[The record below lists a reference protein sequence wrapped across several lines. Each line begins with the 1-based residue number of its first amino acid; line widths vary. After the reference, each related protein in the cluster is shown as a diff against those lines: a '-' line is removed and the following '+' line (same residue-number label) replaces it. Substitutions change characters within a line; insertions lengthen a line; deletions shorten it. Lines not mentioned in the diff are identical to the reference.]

1 VVSVL
6 EQYQQSSRRRYQ
18 RAAQAQRRLDIQ
30 GLRMVSV
37 LAVFACHLWG
47 WPRGGFVGVDVF
59 FVISGFLITGNL
71 LRMAETTGTVSFATF
86 YWNRIR
92 RIVPAATV
100 VLILIYAASTLV
112 FLPFR
117 LHQVG
122 VDALFAFGFA
132 SNWWFAY
139 QNTDYFR
146 ASDDTV
152 SPVQHYWSLSIEE
165 QFYFVW
171 PALIFVIGV
180 LIVRKRWPHA
190 RRMAIAGALMSVISA
205 ASLWYAV
212 RETGIDRA
220 WAYFDTFARVW
231 ELGVGAVLATAIGA
245 IARIPQSLRPLMSW
259 GGIVLIVAAL
269 SLIGEGSAWFP
280 APWALLPVAGAALV
294 IAAGV
299 GGEPRYQNF
308 LRNPVST
315 YVGDISYSLYLVHWP
330 VIIIVGALM
339 DAGVYFS
346 ITVLGLTFGLA
357 VLSYHFVENPFRK
370 ASWTT
375 LREQVSHI
383 RHRRPDRLGSS
394 SHAAAAVAA
403 ALLVVAGIAFTIR
416 PVTSEETAPP
426 SPDLAYASDA
436 GTPDVKFGP
445 LGTALRA
452 EITTALSATEWPP
465 LDPSWESL
473 FANGLTAD
481 KFLSPEIAKCPWVAV
496 APPECTYGSSSAPT
510 KVVIVGDSVG
520 SQYAEILRQL
530 AVNSNGR
537 LQTINE
543 TMASCVFT
551 QDLIYREGA
560 SPECEGRKNS
570 AVDLINTIKPD
581 AVIISNAYADERVQG
596 SSRDMTMAEWSDS
609 LQRMMDRF
617 RGSTKKVVLLS
628 SPPSNAPIRDC
639 TSKRNSK
646 PADCVGTIPDPWK
659 MKAETERRLAAS
671 TGAVWIDSRPWFCN
685 SKGRCPSFVGTTPA
699 RFDRAHMA
707 TPYASKVLPIVAE
720 TLRGAG
726 VPIPSSG

>member
-1 VVSVL
+1 VTSVL
-6 EQYQQSSRRRYQ
+6 ERYQKSSRRRYQ
-18 RAAQAQRRLDIQ
+18 RAAQAHRRLDIQ
-30 GLRMVSV
+30 GLRMVAV

-71 LRMAETTGTVSFATF
+71 LRVAETRGTVSFATF

-100 VLILIYAASTLV
+100 VLVLTYAASTLV

-117 LHQVG
+117 SHQVG
-122 VDALFAFGFA
+122 IDALFAFVFA

-139 QNTDYFR
+139 ENTDYFR
-146 ASDDTV
+146 VSDDTV

-180 LIVRKRWPHA
+180 LIVRKRWPHS
-190 RRMAIAGALMSVISA
+190 RRMAVAGAIMSVVVA
-205 ASLWYAV
+205 ASLWFAL
-212 RETGIDRA
+212 RETNADPAR
-220 WAYFDTFARVW
+220 AYFDTFARVW
-231 ELGVGAVLATAIGA
+231 ELGVGALLATAVGG
-245 IARIPQSLRPLMSW
+245 IAKIPQSLKPLMSW
-259 GGIVLIVAAL
+259 GGLGLIVTAL
-269 SLIGEGSAWFP
+269 SLIGENSARFP

-294 IAAGV
+294 IIAGV
-299 GGEPRYQNF
+299 GVEPPYQNF

-339 DAGVYFS
+339 DPGIYFS
-346 ITVLGLTFGLA
+346 ITVLGLVFALA
-357 VLSYHFVENPFRK
+357 VLSYHFVENPLRK

-375 LREQVSHI
+375 LREQVFLI
-383 RHRRPDRLGSS
+383 RHRRRDRQGSS
-394 SHAAAAVAA
+394 SHAAVAAAA
-403 ALLVVAGIAFTIR
+403 ALLVVAGVAFTVR
-416 PVTSEETAPP
+416 PVTSEETSAP
-426 SPDLAYASDA
+426 SPALTDASDA
-436 GTPDVKFGP
+436 GASDVKLGP

-452 EITTALSATEWPP
+452 EITTALRAADWPP
-465 LDPSWESL
+465 LDPTWESL
-473 FANGLTAD
+473 FANGVTA
-481 KFLSPEIAKCPWVAV
+481 KEFLSPEIAKCYWAEI

-510 KVVIVGDSVG
+510 KIVIVGDSVG
-520 SQYAEILRQL
+520 SGYAEILRQL

-560 SPECEGRKNS
+560 SPACEGRKNS

-581 AVIISNAYADERVQG
+581 AVIISNAYTVERVQG
-596 SSRDMTMAEWSDS
+596 ASRDMTMEEWSDS
-609 LQRMMDRF
+609 LHRIVDRF
-617 RGSTKKVVLLS
+617 RGSTNTVVLLS
-628 SPPSNAPIRDC
+628 PPPSDAPIRDC
-639 TSKRNSK
+639 ISKRNSK
-646 PADCVGTIPDPWK
+646 PANCIGTIPTRWRS
-659 MKAETERRLAAS
+659 KADTERRL
-671 TGAVWIDSRPWFCN
+671 TEGIRAVWIDSRPWFCN

-699 RFDRAHMA
+699 RFDQTHMSV
-707 TPYASKVLPIVAE
+707 PYASKVLPVVAE
-720 TLRGAG
+720 SLRDAG
-726 VPIPSSG
+726 VPIPLP

>member
-30 GLRMVSV
+30 GLRMVAV

-71 LRMAETTGTVSFATF
+71 LRMAETSGTVSFATF
-86 YWNRIR
+86 YWGRIR

-100 VLILIYAASTLV
+100 VLVLTYAASTLV

-117 LHQVG
+117 SHQVG
-122 VDALFAFGFA
+122 IDALFAFVFA

-139 QNTDYFR
+139 ENTDYFR
-146 ASDDTV
+146 VSDDTV

-180 LIVRKRWPHA
+180 LIVRKRWPHL
-190 RRMAIAGALMSVISA
+190 RRMAIVGAVMSVIVA
-205 ASLWYAV
+205 ASLWYAL
-212 RETGIDRA
+212 RETNIDPA

-231 ELGVGAVLATAIGA
+231 ELGVGALLAGA
-245 IARIPQSLRPLMSW
+245 VGAFAKIPKSLRPLLSW
-259 GGIVLIVAAL
+259 GGLGLIVTAL
-269 SLIGEGSAWFP
+269 ALIGESSPRFP

-294 IAAGV
+294 IIAGV

-330 VIIIVGALM
+330 VIIIVGALT
-339 DAGVYFS
+339 DPGIYFS
-346 ITVLGLTFGLA
+346 VIVLGLAFALA

-375 LREQVSHI
+375 VREQVSHI
-383 RHRRPDRLGSS
+383 RHRRRDRQGSS

-416 PVTSEETAPP
+416 PVTSEETATP
-426 SPDLAYASDA
+426 SLAPVDASDA
-436 GTPDVKFGP
+436 GPSYVKFGP
-445 LGTALRA
+445 LGTALRD
-452 EITTALSATEWPP
+452 EIRTALRASDWPA

-473 FANGLTAD
+473 FANGVTVD
-481 KFLSPEIAKCPWVAV
+481 EFLSPEIAKCYWAEI

-520 SQYAEILRQL
+520 SGYAEILRQL
-530 AVNSNGR
+530 AVNSNGK
-537 LQTINE
+537 LETINE

-551 QDLIYREGA
+551 QDDIYREGA
-560 SPECEGRKNS
+560 SPACEGRKNS
-570 AVDLINTIKPD
+570 AVDLINSIKPD
-581 AVIISNAYADERVQG
+581 AVIISNAYTDERVQG

-609 LQRMMDRF
+609 LQRIVDRF
-617 RGSTKKVVLLS
+617 RGGTNKVVLLS
-628 SPPSNAPIRDC
+628 PPPSDASIRDC
-639 TSKRNSK
+639 ISKRNSK
-646 PADCVGTIPDPWK
+646 PSSCIGTIPARWK
-659 MKAETERRLAAS
+659 SKADTERRLAAS
-671 TGAVWIDSRPWFCN
+671 IGAVWIDSRPWFCN
-685 SKGRCPSFVGTTPA
+685 SDGRCPSFVGTTPA
-699 RFDRAHMA
+699 RFDRTHMA
-707 TPYASKVLPIVAE
+707 TPYASKVLPVVAE
-720 TLRGAG
+720 TFRGAG
-726 VPIPSSG
+726 VPIPSSS

>member
-117 LHQVG
+117 SHQVG

-180 LIVRKRWPHA
+180 LIVRQRWPHS

-245 IARIPQSLRPLMSW
+245 FARIPQSLRPLMSW

-269 SLIGEGSAWFP
+269 SLIGEGSARFP

-346 ITVLGLTFGLA
+346 ITVLGLAFGLA

-426 SPDLAYASDA
+426 SPVPADASDA
-436 GTPDVKFGP
+436 GT
-445 LGTALRA
+445 A
-452 EITTALSATEWPP
+452 
-465 LDPSWESL
+465 
-473 FANGLTAD
+473 
-481 KFLSPEIAKCPWVAV
+481 
-496 APPECTYGSSSAPT
+496 
-510 KVVIVGDSVG
+510 
-520 SQYAEILRQL
+520 
-530 AVNSNGR
+530 
-537 LQTINE
+537 
-543 TMASCVFT
+543 M
-551 QDLIYREGA
+551 
-560 SPECEGRKNS
+560 
-570 AVDLINTIKPD
+570 
-581 AVIISNAYADERVQG
+581 
-596 SSRDMTMAEWSDS
+596 
-609 LQRMMDRF
+609 
-617 RGSTKKVVLLS
+617 
-628 SPPSNAPIRDC
+628 
-639 TSKRNSK
+639 
-646 PADCVGTIPDPWK
+646 
-659 MKAETERRLAAS
+659 
-671 TGAVWIDSRPWFCN
+671 
-685 SKGRCPSFVGTTPA
+685 
-699 RFDRAHMA
+699 
-707 TPYASKVLPIVAE
+707 
-720 TLRGAG
+720 
-726 VPIPSSG
+726 